1 MLHLQPTLVGASK
14 PKSASANA
22 RHRWVESNSFKLW
35 PWGCILSNRIEWKIK
50 AWKLCRG
57 CREPLNELRPFT
69 PYLSFT
75 FLSRNLNDYNRHIID
90 VYIYTHKYI
99 YMYIN
104 IHIYIYRHDPDICY
118 DMLRCDVDIIVILL
132 YMLIMRIYFIIVPLS
147 KLT

>member
-90 VYIYTHKYI
+90 VYIYTHI

-104 IHIYIYRHDPDICY
+104 IHIYIYISTWSRH
-118 DMLRCDVDIIVILL
+118 MLRYVTMWCGYHCNTVVYADYENIFHYSTLE
-132 YMLIMRIYFIIVPLS
+132 
-147 KLT
+147 

>member
-90 VYIYTHKYI
+90 VYIYI
-99 YMYIN
+99 YTY
-104 IHIYIYRHDPDICY
+104 IYIYIYVHKYTYIYIYISTWSRH
-118 DMLRCDVDIIVILL
+118 MLRYVTMWCVYHCNTVCCICWLWEYISL
-132 YMLIMRIYFIIVPLS
+132 
-147 KLT
+147 